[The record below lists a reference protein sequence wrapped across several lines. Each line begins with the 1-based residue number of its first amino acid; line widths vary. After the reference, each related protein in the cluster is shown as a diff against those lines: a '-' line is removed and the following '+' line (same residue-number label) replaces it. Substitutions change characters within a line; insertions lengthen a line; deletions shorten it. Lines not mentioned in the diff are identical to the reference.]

1 MKTSS
6 PRWPW
11 LALAAALLAP
21 LLPACLV
28 RGGAY
33 GAGYDTSVGVGIDY
47 YEPYGP
53 FYGGWAPGYHVGP
66 SRGGGP
72 PHARGDDHAAP
83 RYRPAPPARPVPS
96 IPARPR
102 PRPPRQQG
110 LPGHPSPQ
118 R

>member
-1 MKTSS
+1 MKTTA
-6 PRWPW
+6 PRWPL

-33 GAGYDTSVGVGIDY
+33 GTGYDTSVGVGVRVD
-47 YEPYGP
+47 GAQR
-53 FYGGWAPGYHVGP
+53 APDPLAQVGP

-72 PHARGDDHAAP
+72 PHHRGEDRAPP
-83 RYRPAPPARPVPS
+83 RYRPAPPTRPMPS

-102 PRPPRQQG
+102 ARPERTQG